1 MRCKVNQRRRSHEE
15 HRETYPQAAL
25 GDDYPRSVGHGNGY
39 FSDFGH
45 ACAEPWAEIMD
56 AQLANPK
63 AYELI
68 EQYFPQSVTIFNTM
82 VKEVLA

>member
-1 MRCKVNQRRRSHEE
+1 
-15 HRETYPQAAL
+15 
-25 GDDYPRSVGHGNGY
+25 
-39 FSDFGH
+39 
-45 ACAEPWAEIMD
+45 MD

-68 EQYFPQSVTIFNTM
+68 EQYSPQSVTIFNTM